1 MKKALKPAGFKP
13 ETSRLL
19 GIYANTKHNET
30 TFSRFSRLS
39 RRENHLKSK
48 THKVEVRYSLTSMGE
63 TPVMTSNKL
72 TYWLTEGNFILIIEN
87 ELALVT
93 LVVLTMAMASANI

>member
-48 THKVEVRYSLTSMGE
+48 THKVKVRYSLTLE
-63 TPVMTSNKL
+63 ALATTMTSWSWFKPS
-72 TYWLTEGNFILIIEN
+72 T
-87 ELALVT
+87 
-93 LVVLTMAMASANI
+93 SANIGPSLASNNEMQH